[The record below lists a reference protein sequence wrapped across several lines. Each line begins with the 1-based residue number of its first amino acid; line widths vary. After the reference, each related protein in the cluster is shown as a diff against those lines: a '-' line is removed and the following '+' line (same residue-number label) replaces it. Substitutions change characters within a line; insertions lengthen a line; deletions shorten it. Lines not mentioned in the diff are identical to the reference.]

1 MVVGSVPASNS
12 RPTPESTD
20 LQAVRDANPDLSPD
34 EAAIETAS
42 SWPSVDR
49 PSALHRRAVDVIL
62 RDGDNEVPMGCGLNE
77 QCEQMRT
84 GYEDLAP
91 TERKNRRLL
100 VEAMESVGFVNHG
113 HEWWHF
119 SYGDRYWAVI
129 TGTDVAIY
137 GGL

>member
-1 MVVGSVPASNS
+1 
-12 RPTPESTD
+12 
-20 LQAVRDANPDLSPD
+20 
-34 EAAIETAS
+34 
-42 SWPSVDR
+42 
-49 PSALHRRAVDVIL
+49 
-62 RDGDNEVPMGCGLNE
+62 MGCGLNE